1 MPYGVP
7 EILQEL
13 QNSVAQVAPDQAKAE
28 LDAGALVVDVREA
41 DEFAGGHLPGAI
53 NIPRG
58 VLEIKADPRVPAT
71 DPRLSGSQE
80 GRVVVY
86 CGQAPGFRALSAA
99 NTLAK
104 MGYANVVA
112 MPAGTSG
119 WREAGLPLE

>member
-7 EILQEL
+7 EILQDL
-13 QNSVAQVAPDQAKAE
+13 QGTVAQVAPDEAKAE
-28 LDAGALVVDVREA
+28 LEAGALVVDVREP

-53 NIPRG
+53 NVPRG

-71 DPRLSGSQE
+71 DPRLSGSQDS
-80 GRVVVY
+80 RVVVY

-99 NTLAK
+99 STLSK
-104 MGYANVVA
+104 MGYVNVVA

-119 WREAGLPLE
+119 WQEAGLPLE